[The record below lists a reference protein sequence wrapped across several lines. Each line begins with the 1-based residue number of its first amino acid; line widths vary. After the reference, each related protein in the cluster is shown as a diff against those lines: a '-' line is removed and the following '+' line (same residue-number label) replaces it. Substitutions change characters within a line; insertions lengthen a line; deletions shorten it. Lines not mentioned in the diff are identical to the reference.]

1 LPPFRRNPQVLY
13 ILQSKNFFR
22 YFGVNKWD
30 VRKHCTAM
38 FICADIYIVIFI
50 YIRRVFYPPRVCLQ
64 SACGGPTR
72 QHCVVAMLY
81 VFEVNWIFLYLCSTL
96 WGATFQLPPKKTP
109 ATPHLAAGKSCL
121 NAALASIKNNIPQ
134 RTLLNYTILTVKQ
147 QPAPQLLAPSPK
159 IYHFLPSCGNHNF
172 SYFM

>member
-1 LPPFRRNPQVLY
+1 MCRY
-13 ILQSKNFFR
+13 IYS
-22 YFGVNKWD
+22 Y
-30 VRKHCTAM
+30 
-38 FICADIYIVIFI
+38 IYIYV
-50 YIRRVFYPPRVCLQ
+50 VFYPPRVCLQ

-147 QPAPQLLAPSPK
+147 QPAPQLLAPRKSTTSFPLVE
-159 IYHFLPSCGNHNF
+159 IIIFLILCNTLEAANNPER
-172 SYFM
+172 